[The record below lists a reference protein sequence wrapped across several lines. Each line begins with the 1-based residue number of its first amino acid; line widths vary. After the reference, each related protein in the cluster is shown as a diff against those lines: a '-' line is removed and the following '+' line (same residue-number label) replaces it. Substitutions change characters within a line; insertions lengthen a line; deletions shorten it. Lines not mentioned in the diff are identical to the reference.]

1 MELTEQV
8 IKRFELIQ
16 RTKNTLEALLDFLEQ
31 GAEEAC
37 NVVVK

>member
-16 RTKNTLEALLDFLEQ
+16 RTKNTLEAIIDFLRQ
-31 GAEEAC
+31 GAEDLSD
-37 NVVVK
+37 K